1 MVRRAV
7 NIWLKLLAVGASALF
22 CAVLLVSGPA
32 SAAPTTGGTTTGGTG
47 YGPATAPA
55 TVTPTT
61 AAPTAAPKTAPAI
74 AFTGAEIELMAVIG
88 VVAIGAGGTL
98 VLVSRRRRS
107 AQAAA

>member
-1 MVRRAV
+1 M
-7 NIWLKLLAVGASALF
+7 WLKLLALGASALF

-32 SAAPTTGGTTTGGTG
+32 SAAPTTGGTG

-61 AAPTAAPKTAPAI
+61 AAPTTPKTSPAI
-74 AFTGAEIELMAVIG
+74 AFTGAEIELMVVIAVI
-88 VVAIGAGGTL
+88 AIGAGGTL

-107 AQAAA
+107 APTQA

>member
-7 NIWLKLLAVGASALF
+7 QMWLKLLAIGASALF

-32 SAAPTTGGTTTGGTG
+32 SAAPTTGGVTTGGTG

-61 AAPTAAPKTAPAI
+61 AAPAPTTAPAI
-74 AFTGAEIELMAVIG
+74 AFTGAEIELMVVIG
-88 VVAIGAGGTL
+88 ALAIGTGGTL

-107 AQAAA
+107 ARVEA

>member
-1 MVRRAV
+1 M
-7 NIWLKLLAVGASALF
+7 WLKLLAIGASALF

-32 SAAPTTGGTTTGGTG
+32 SAAPTTGGVTTGGTG

-61 AAPTAAPKTAPAI
+61 AAPAATPTTAPAI
-74 AFTGAEIELMAVIG
+74 AFTGAEIEMMVVIG
-88 VVAIGAGGTL
+88 AVAIGTGGTL

-107 AQAAA
+107 ARAQA

>member
-1 MVRRAV
+1 MIRRAV
-7 NIWLKLLAVGASALF
+7 QMWLKLLAIGASALF

-32 SAAPTTGGTTTGGTG
+32 SAAPTTGGST

-61 AAPTAAPKTAPAI
+61 AAPAPKTAPAI
-74 AFTGAEIELMAVIG
+74 AFTGADIELMVVIAA
-88 VVAIGAGGTL
+88 VAIGTGGTL

-107 AQAAA
+107 ARA

>member
-1 MVRRAV
+1 M
-7 NIWLKLLAVGASALF
+7 WLKLLALGASALF

-61 AAPTAAPKTAPAI
+61 AAPTPKTAPAI
-74 AFTGAEIELMAVIG
+74 AFTGAEIETM
-88 VVAIGAGGTL
+88 VAIAAVAITVGGTL
-98 VLVSRRRRS
+98 VLVSRRRRGTH
-107 AQAAA
+107 AQA

>member
-7 NIWLKLLAVGASALF
+7 GMWVKLLALGASALF

-32 SAAPTTGGTTTGGTG
+32 SAAPTTGGTG
-47 YGPATAPA
+47 YGPATAPS

-61 AAPTAAPKTAPAI
+61 AAPAPVTSPVI
-74 AFTGAEIELMAVIG
+74 AFTGAEIELMVVIG
-88 VVAIGAGGTL
+88 AVAIGTGGTL

-107 AQAAA
+107 AQA